1 MQETQVRSM
10 GQEDPLE
17 KEIAMHSSI
26 LAWEIPWTEE
36 FDRLQFMGSKRVG
49 HNLAMDHEHERR
61 RVYSLSQG
69 SLYNL
74 EPFTN
79 INIIIIFF
87 LTKQLQNKQKIIKVE
102 E

>member
-1 MQETQVRSM
+1 MQETQEMQVQSL
-10 GQEDPLE
+10 GQGDPRE
-17 KEIAMHSSI
+17 EEMATHSSI

-36 FDRLQFMGSKRVG
+36 FDRLQFMGSKRVR
-49 HNLAMDHEHERR
+49 HNLTIDHEHERR

-79 INIIIIFF
+79 INIIIIYYIFNWF
-87 LTKQLQNKQKIIKVE
+87 INIKVYE
-102 E
+102 F

>member
-1 MQETQVRSM
+1 M
-10 GQEDPLE
+10 
-17 KEIAMHSSI
+17 AANSSI

-36 FDRLQFMGSKRVG
+36 FGRLQFMESKRAR
-49 HNLAMDHEHERR
+49 HSLAIDHEHERR

-74 EPFTN
+74 ESLLILILSFF
-79 INIIIIFF
+79 FF
-87 LTKQLQNKQKIIKVE
+87 LTNQLQNKQKVIKVE

>member
-1 MQETQVRSM
+1 MQETRIRSL
-10 GQEDPLE
+10 GKEDPLE
-17 KEIAMHSSI
+17 KEMAANSSI

-36 FDRLQFMGSKRVG
+36 FGRLQFMESKRAR
-49 HNLAMDHEHERR
+49 HSLAIDHEHERR

-74 EPFTN
+74 ESLLILILSF
-79 INIIIIFF
+79 FF
-87 LTKQLQNKQKIIKVE
+87 LTNQLQNKQKVIKVE